1 MRLKKEYNSVEVLK
15 NGSDVFLLL
24 EEDDSS
30 PKDYFDTAHSTIALN
45 ESSINSGRTDFQLSS
60 EKRYYFSN

>member
-1 MRLKKEYNSVEVLK
+1 MRMKKEYNSVEVLK

-24 EEDDSS
+24 EEDDCN

-45 ESSINSGRTDFQLSS
+45 ESSVNTARTDFQLST
-60 EKRYYFSN
+60 EKRYDFSN